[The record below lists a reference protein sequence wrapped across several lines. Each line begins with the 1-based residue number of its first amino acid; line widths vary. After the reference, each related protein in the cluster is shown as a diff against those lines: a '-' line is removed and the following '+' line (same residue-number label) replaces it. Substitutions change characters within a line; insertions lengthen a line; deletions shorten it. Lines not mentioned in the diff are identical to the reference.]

1 MAQTRYSTKRSSY
14 QSMILCILWDACHKL
29 FCVFGDF
36 YASGTQDAE
45 VTKSLRQEHLKR
57 NSFTEQNNKSSFFCS
72 FLCPS
77 CTKRHEMTNGFGKA
91 INFTLSLKPQD
102 FKSHGKQFFGS
113 VARDHRKPSVTMFWF
128 RENSWKPTS

>member
-1 MAQTRYSTKRSSY
+1 MAQTRYSTKRSSN
-14 QSMILCILWDACHKL
+14 QSIVLCILWDTCHKL

-36 YASGTQDAE
+36 YASVTQDAE
-45 VTKSLRQEHLKR
+45 VTKSLRQEHLKH
-57 NSFTEQNNKSSFFCS
+57 NSFSEQNNKLCFFVH
-72 FLCPS
+72 FFALPAQI
-77 CTKRHEMTNGFGKA
+77 RHEMTNGFGKA

-128 RENSWKPTS
+128 RENSWKPIS